1 MLPKK
6 KNLQEIANE
15 ETTAEFLQEVV
26 EPEVH
31 IPEEPEVLME
41 EEEIDVTLEEEE
53 KPRVIIEAGRT
64 SE

>member
-26 EPEVH
+26 EPEIQV
-31 IPEEPEVLME
+31 EENAEVDTE
-41 EEEIDVTLEEEE
+41 EE
-53 KPRVIIEAGRT
+53 
-64 SE
+64 